1 MVPRFRRNEIQEEL
15 KMAEATM
22 TKVKIQPL
30 GDRVLV
36 KAVEQV
42 ETKRGGIIIPDS
54 AKEKPQEGIVVACG
68 KGKVTEDGKVLPMD
82 VKIGDKVL
90 FEKYGG
96 SEIRLNDE
104 ELVIMHQDSIV
115 GILGAK

>member
-1 MVPRFRRNEIQEEL
+1 
-15 KMAEATM
+15 MAEATM

-36 KAVEQV
+36 KPTETT

-54 AKEKPQEGIVVACG
+54 AKDKPQEGVIVACG

-82 VKIGDKVL
+82 VKVGDKVL
-90 FEKYGG
+90 YEKYGG

-104 ELVIMHQDSIV
+104 ELMIMHQDSIV
-115 GILGAK
+115 GVLAK